1 MTLALSVY
9 LRANVP
15 NKVVACFAE
24 TGQYAKIIVYAK
36 RVGYTPDY
44 ASLLQHVTRLN
55 PEHGAEFASQ
65 LVNDE
70 MGPLVDVERVV
81 DVFMSQNMIQQAT
94 SFLLD
99 ALKDNKPEQGHLQTR
114 LLEMN
119 LVNAPQVADA
129 ILGNQMFSHYDK
141 ARIAQLCEK
150 AGLPQRALEHYED
163 INDIKRVVV
172 HTNLLQP
179 DWLVEY
185 FGTLTVEQTLEC
197 FNEML
202 KVNIRQNLQVV
213 VQAATKYSDLI
224 GPVRLIEMFEK
235 FKTAEGESRQSLPS
249 HVTREC

>member
-1 MTLALSVY
+1 M
-9 LRANVP
+9 
-15 NKVVACFAE
+15 
-24 TGQYAKIIVYAK
+24 
-36 RVGYTPDY
+36 
-44 ASLLQHVTRLN
+44 
-55 PEHGAEFASQ
+55 
-65 LVNDE
+65 
-70 MGPLVDVERVV
+70 
-81 DVFMSQNMIQQAT
+81 
-94 SFLLD
+94 
-99 ALKDNKPEQGHLQTR
+99 QTR

-129 ILGNQMFSHYDK
+129 ILGNHMFSHYDK

-235 FKTAEGESRQSLPS
+235 FKTAEGESQYRSQFSLPDDADPS
-249 HVTREC
+249 SLAQVCTTTSARSSTSARTRKSTSSTSRRRRALASSARSSASSASRTTTTRRRSRTSSRRPSSKTSCRSSSSATASTLCTTSSCTCTRTA